1 MLAATR
7 DPMHDRGT
15 QAPAVSHGDYRGHAP
30 IQAPRSTGVITALQM
45 AGSVLAIPVAL
56 GSAYTVYQANFS
68 PDLACQNLRAGIVA
82 MIDKKVD
89 AATRR
94 MLVRRDVEAFEKSCG
109 SFDPDAKAAFANLLA
124 APRAVVHVPVT
135 PKADPAKAEAA
146 KVDAD
151 KVDAQK
157 AQKAE
162 ALKAEPAKTESKSEP
177 VKTEPAKETTRKA
190 EPRPAPVAKLSP
202 VPAESDTA
210 VSDARWLDAVRGALV
225 THADV
230 AAAMPAPSAQA
241 LGKLVVP
248 GQPAQKTAHQTPM
261 PLPSW
266 VAEEPVRRVPEVA
279 PGAAPALP
287 AATAVPVTAPV
298 QANDPDRPV
307 PPAAIPETDA
317 RNARATWVSKIPFVG
332 QVLDK

>member
-15 QAPAVSHGDYRGHAP
+15 QAPAVSHGDYRSHAP
-30 IQAPRSTGVITALQM
+30 MKAPRSTGVITALQM

-68 PDLACQNLRAGIVA
+68 PDLACQNLRAGIIA
-82 MIDKKVD
+82 MIDKKID

-135 PKADPAKAEAA
+135 PKADPAKAEPA
-146 KVDAD
+146 KLET
-151 KVDAQK
+151 QK
-157 AQKAE
+157 AEAQKAE
-162 ALKAEPAKTESKSEP
+162 PVKAEPVKS
-177 VKTEPAKETTRKA
+177 EPAKETARKA
-190 EPRPAPVAKLSP
+190 EPRPAPVAKPS
-202 VPAESDTA
+202 PAESDTA
-210 VSDARWLDAVRGALV
+210 TSDARWLDAVRGALV
-225 THADV
+225 THAEPST
-230 AAAMPAPSAQA
+230 ATPAPAAQT

-248 GQPAQKTAHQTPM
+248 GQPAQKTAHQSPM

-266 VAEEPVRRVPEVA
+266 VAEEPVRRAPEV
-279 PGAAPALP
+279 APALP
-287 AATAVPVTAPV
+287 AATVVPVPAP
-298 QANDPDRPV
+298 AEHAADPDRPV
-307 PPAAIPETDA
+307 PPAAIPEADGS
-317 RNARATWVSKIPFVG
+317 NARATWVSKIPFVG
-332 QVLDK
+332 QVLDR